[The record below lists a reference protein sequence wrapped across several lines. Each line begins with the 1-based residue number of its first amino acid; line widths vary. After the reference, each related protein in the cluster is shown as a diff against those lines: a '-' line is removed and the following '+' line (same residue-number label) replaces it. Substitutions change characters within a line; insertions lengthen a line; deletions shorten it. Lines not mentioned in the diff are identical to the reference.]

1 MALPKDM
8 RLKGHRTFNYI
19 HKYSIIYHGKLMT
32 FKVAKSNP
40 KILLS
45 HKFTNCSNNF
55 RVAIAI
61 SKKVSKKAVDRNKIR
76 RILQEW
82 LLMNIKKINNHKPY
96 WLLVNLKIGD
106 FYNDKNTLLE
116 EFQNLMF
123 KSNLIK

>member
-1 MALPKDM
+1 MALPKEM

-19 HKYSIIYHGKLMT
+19 HQNSTKYHGNLMT
-32 FKVAKSNP
+32 LKVARSKP
-40 KILLS
+40 EILLS
-45 HKFTNCSNNF
+45 HKRRITSNNL
-55 RVAIAI
+55 RVAIAV

-82 LLMNIKKINNHKPY
+82 LLTNLKKINNHKPY
-96 WLLVNLKIGD
+96 WLLVNLKFGD
-106 FYNDKNTLLE
+106 FYKNEIKLLE

>member
-19 HKYSIIYHGKLMT
+19 HKNSTTYYGKLMT

-40 KILLS
+40 EILSS
-45 HKFTNCSNNF
+45 HKLRNTSNNL

-61 SKKVSKKAVDRNKIR
+61 SKKISKKAVDRNKIR

-82 LLMNIKKINNHKPY
+82 LLKNIQKINNHKPY
-96 WLLVNLKIGD
+96 WLLVNLKFGD
-106 FYNDKNTLLE
+106 FCNDKSKLLE

-123 KSNLIK
+123 KSRLIK

>member
-19 HKYSIIYHGKLMT
+19 HKNSIKYHGKLMT
-32 FKVAKSNP
+32 FKVAISNP

-45 HKFTNCSNNF
+45 HNLTNTSNKF

-61 SKKVSKKAVDRNKIR
+61 SKKVSKKAVERNKLR

-82 LLMNIKKINNHKPY
+82 LLTNIQKINNHKPY
-96 WLLVNLKIGD
+96 WLLVNLKHGD
-106 FYNDKNTLLE
+106 PCTDKNQLLE

-123 KSNLIK
+123 KSRLIK

>member
-19 HKYSIIYHGKLMT
+19 YKNSTTYHGQLMT
-32 FKVAKSNP
+32 FKVARPNRA
-40 KILLS
+40 ILLT
-45 HKFTNCSNNF
+45 HKFTNTSNNF

-61 SKKVSKKAVDRNKIR
+61 SKKVSKKAVERNKLR

-82 LLMNIKKINNHKPY
+82 LLRNIQKINTHKPY
-96 WLLVNLKIGD
+96 WLLVNLRFVD
-106 FYNDKNTLLE
+106 FCNDKTRILE

-123 KSNLIK
+123 KSRLIK

>member
-19 HKYSIIYHGKLMT
+19 HKNSIKYYGKLMT
-32 FKVAKSNP
+32 FKVAESNP

-45 HKFTNCSNNF
+45 HKFTNSSNNF

-61 SKKVSKKAVDRNKIR
+61 SKKVSKKAVERNKLR
-76 RILQEW
+76 RIMQEW
-82 LLMNIKKINNHKPY
+82 LLTNIQKINNHKPY
-96 WLLVNLKIGD
+96 WLLVNLKFGD
-106 FYNDKNTLLE
+106 FYNDKNKILE

-123 KSNLIK
+123 KSRLIK